1 MRNLNDY
8 FYFVLV
14 VEQGGFAQA
23 ARHSGLP
30 KSTLSTRLAA
40 LEAEL
45 GVRLIQR
52 TSRRFTVTELGQ
64 EFYRHASAM
73 LIEAQ
78 AAEDVVKGR
87 LAEPSGAVRIT
98 ASVPTVQTMLADV
111 LVGLAVAHPRI
122 QVTVHVTDRM
132 VDLVQEGFD
141 IAVRDHFGPLPDS
154 GMVQRRVATEGV
166 FLLASPAYLAA
177 RAMPQTPQDLAQHDG
192 LMSTMHGGPWRLES
206 ESGARA
212 EVSLAPRL
220 HADEST
226 VLLRAAEAG
235 LGIACL
241 PRSMAGASL
250 AAGRVRRVLPE
261 WRAGT
266 VATTLLMPHRRG
278 QLPSVRL
285 VADAIARRA
294 AEHGAS
300 AASAGADTPGPET
313 RGVAP
318 SSAQPG

>member
-1 MRNLNDY
+1 MRNLNDFY
-8 FYFVLV
+8 FFVLV

-30 KSTLSTRLAA
+30 KSTLATRVAA

-64 EFYRHASAM
+64 EFYRHAAAM
-73 LIEAQ
+73 LIEAD

-87 LAEPSGAVRIT
+87 LAEPSGTVRVT
-98 ASVPTVQTMLADV
+98 ASVPTVQTVLAKV
-111 LVGLAVAHPRI
+111 LVDLAVAYPKV
-122 QVTVHVTDRM
+122 QVSVHVTDRF

-141 IAVRDHFGPLPDS
+141 IAVRDHFIPLPDS
-154 GMVQRRVATEGV
+154 GLVQRRIATEGV
-166 FLLASPAYLAA
+166 YLVASPAYLAA
-177 RAMPQTPQDLAQHDG
+177 RGTPKQPQDLARHDG
-192 LMSTMHGGPWRLES
+192 LMNTMTAGPWRLEDN
-206 ESGARA
+206 SGGRA
-212 EVSLAPRL
+212 EVSLVPRM

-241 PRSMAGASL
+241 PQRMFRESL
-250 AAGRVRRVLPE
+250 EAGRVQLVLPA
-261 WRAGT
+261 WCAGT
-266 VATTLLMPHRRG
+266 VTTTLLMPHRRG

-285 VADAIARRA
+285 VADAIAKA
-294 AEHGAS
+294 
-300 AASAGADTPGPET
+300 
-313 RGVAP
+313 
-318 SSAQPG
+318 

>member
-8 FYFVLV
+8 SLFVLV

-23 ARHSGLP
+23 ARHSGMP
-30 KSTLSTRLAA
+30 KSTLATRIAA

-73 LIEAQ
+73 LIEAD

-87 LAEPSGAVRIT
+87 LAEPSGTVRIT
-98 ASVPTVQTMLADV
+98 ASVPTVQTVLAKV
-111 LVGLAVAHPRI
+111 LVELAVVYPKI
-122 QVTVHVTDRM
+122 QVSVHVTDRF

-141 IAVRDHFGPLPDS
+141 MAVRDHFTPLPDS
-154 GMVQRRVATEGV
+154 GLVQRRVATEGV
-166 FLLASPAYLAA
+166 YLVASPAYLAA
-177 RAMPQTPQDLAQHDG
+177 RGTPQSPHELAQHAG
-192 LMSTMHGGPWRLES
+192 LMNTMTAGAWRLQNDGGETV
-206 ESGARA
+206 
-212 EVSLAPRL
+212 EVSLLPRM

-241 PRSMAGASL
+241 PQRMFSGSL
-250 AAGRVRRVLPE
+250 AAGRVQLVLPE

-266 VATTLLMPHRRG
+266 VTTTLLMPHRRG

-285 VADAIARRA
+285 VADAITGA
-294 AEHGAS
+294 A
-300 AASAGADTPGPET
+300 PGT
-313 RGVAP
+313 HVG
-318 SSAQPG
+318 Q

>member
-8 FYFVLV
+8 YYFVLV
-14 VEQGGFAQA
+14 IEQGGFAQA

-30 KSTLSTRLAA
+30 KSTLSTRVAA

-64 EFYRHASAM
+64 AFYRHASAM
-73 LIEAQ
+73 LIEAN
-78 AAEDVVKGR
+78 AAEDVVRGR
-87 LAEPSGAVRIT
+87 LAEPSGTVRIT
-98 ASVPTVQTMLADV
+98 ASVPTVQTVLAQV
-111 LVGLAVAHPRI
+111 LVELAVAYPKI
-122 QVTVHVTDRM
+122 QVAMHVTDRM

-154 GMVQRRVATEGV
+154 GLVQRRVATEGV
-166 FLLASPAYLAA
+166 YLVASPAYLAA
-177 RAMPQTPQDLAQHDG
+177 RSVPEAPQDLARHDG
-192 LMSTMHGGPWRLES
+192 LMSAMAGGPWRLES
-206 ESGARA
+206 ESGAQA
-212 EVSLAPRL
+212 EVSLVPRM
-220 HADEST
+220 HADESS

-241 PRSMAGASL
+241 PQRMIGESL
-250 AAGRVRRVLPE
+250 EAGRVRLVLPT

-266 VATTLLMPHRRG
+266 VTTTLLMPHRRG

-285 VADAIARRA
+285 VADAIARGA
-294 AEHGAS
+294 PQGPAEQ
-300 AASAGADTPGPET
+300 EL
-313 RGVAP
+313 
-318 SSAQPG
+318 

>member
-73 LIEAQ
+73 LIEAK

-141 IAVRDHFGPLPDS
+141 IAVRDHFAPLPDS
-154 GMVQRRVATEGV
+154 GMVQRRVASEGV

-177 RAMPQTPQDLAQHDG
+177 RAVPQAPQDLALHDG
-192 LMSTMHGGPWRLES
+192 LMSSMNGGAWRLEN

-212 EVSLAPRL
+212 EVSLAPRM

-250 AAGRVRRVLPE
+250 AAGRVQRILPE

-266 VATTLLMPHRRG
+266 VTTTLLMPHRRG

-285 VADAIARRA
+285 VADAIARGA
-294 AEHGAS
+294 AELGGP
-300 AASAGADTPGPET
+300 AASPRADLPGQEAFD
-313 RGVAP
+313 VAP
-318 SSAQPG
+318 

>member
-14 VEQGGFAQA
+14 VDQGGFAQA

-98 ASVPTVQTMLADV
+98 ASVPTVQTMLGEV
-111 LVGLAVAHPRI
+111 LVELAVAHPRV
-122 QVTVHVTDRM
+122 QVSVHVTDRA

-141 IAVRDHFGPLPDS
+141 MAVRDHFAPLPDS
-154 GMVQRRVATEGV
+154 GLVQRRVATECV
-166 FLLASPAYLAA
+166 LLVASAAYLAA
-177 RAMPQTPQDLAQHDG
+177 RAVPQVPQDLALHDG
-192 LMSTMHGGPWRLES
+192 LMSTMHGGAWRLES
-206 ESGARA
+206 DAGEQV
-212 EVSLAPRL
+212 EVRLAPRM
-220 HADEST
+220 HADESS

-241 PRSMAGASL
+241 PQRMVQASL
-250 AAGRVRRVLPE
+250 EAGRVQRVLPG

-266 VATTLLMPHRRG
+266 VTTTLLMPHRRG

-285 VADAIARRA
+285 VADAIARA
-294 AEHGAS
+294 A
-300 AASAGADTPGPET
+300 
-313 RGVAP
+313 
-318 SSAQPG
+318 QQK

>member
-8 FYFVLV
+8 YFFVLV
-14 VEQGGFAQA
+14 VDQGGFAQA

-30 KSTLSTRLAA
+30 KSTLATRVAA
-40 LEAEL
+40 LEADL

-52 TSRRFTVTELGQ
+52 TSRRFTVTELGRQ
-64 EFYRHASAM
+64 FYRHAAAM
-73 LIEAQ
+73 LIEAD

-87 LAEPSGAVRIT
+87 LAEPSGTVRIT
-98 ASVPTVQTMLADV
+98 ASVPTVQALLANA
-111 LVGLAVAHPRI
+111 LVDLAVAYPKV
-122 QVTVHVTDRM
+122 QVSVHVTDRL

-141 IAVRDHFGPLPDS
+141 IAVRDHFAPLPDS
-154 GMVQRRVATEGV
+154 ELVQRRIATDGI
-166 FLLASPAYLAA
+166 FLVASPAYLAA
-177 RAMPQTPQDLAQHDG
+177 RGLPLQPQDLARHDG
-192 LMSTMHGGPWRLES
+192 LLSTMGAAPWRLES
-206 ESGARA
+206 DAGDNA

-241 PRSMAGASL
+241 PQRMLREAL
-250 AAGRVRRVLPE
+250 EAGRVQQVLPG

-266 VATTLLMPHRRG
+266 VSTTLLMPHRRG

-285 VADAIARRA
+285 VADAIAK
-294 AEHGAS
+294 AS
-300 AASAGADTPGPET
+300 LQ
-313 RGVAP
+313 RCN
-318 SSAQPG
+318 

>member
-8 FYFVLV
+8 YFFVLV

-30 KSTLSTRLAA
+30 KSTLATRVAA

-64 EFYRHASAM
+64 EFYRHAAAM
-73 LIEAQ
+73 LIEAD

-87 LAEPSGAVRIT
+87 LAEPSGTVRVT
-98 ASVPTVQTMLADV
+98 ASVPTVQTVLAKV
-111 LVGLAVAHPRI
+111 LVELAVAYPKI
-122 QVTVHVTDRM
+122 QVSVHVTDRF

-141 IAVRDHFGPLPDS
+141 IAVRDHFTPLPDS
-154 GMVQRRVATEGV
+154 GLVQRRVGSEGV
-166 FLLASPAYLAA
+166 FLIASPAYLAA
-177 RAMPQTPQDLAQHDG
+177 RGTPLQPRELTRHDG
-192 LMSTMHGGPWRLES
+192 LMNTMTAGPWRLENDA
-206 ESGARA
+206 GGRA
-212 EVSLAPRL
+212 EVALQPRM

-241 PRSMAGASL
+241 PLHMCGEAL
-250 AAGRVRRVLPE
+250 QAGRVQLVLPE

-266 VATTLLMPHRRG
+266 VTTTLLMPHRRG

-285 VADAIARRA
+285 VADAIV
-294 AEHGAS
+294 EGAI
-300 AASAGADTPGPET
+300 TT
-313 RGVAP
+313 L
-318 SSAQPG
+318 

>member
-8 FYFVLV
+8 STFVLV
-14 VEQGGFAQA
+14 VEHGGFAQA

-64 EFYRHASAM
+64 AFYRHAAAM
-73 LIEAQ
+73 LIEAN

-87 LAEPSGAVRIT
+87 LAEPSGTVRLT
-98 ASVPTVQTMLADV
+98 ASVPTVQTLLATV
-111 LVGLAVAHPRI
+111 LVDLAQAYPKVRVAL
-122 QVTVHVTDRM
+122 HVTDRR

-141 IAVRDHFGPLPDS
+141 IGVRDHFAPLPDS
-154 GMVQRRVATEGV
+154 GLVQRRVASTDV
-166 FLLASPAYLAA
+166 WLVAAPAYLAA
-177 RAMPQTPQDLAQHDG
+177 RGAPQAPQDLSAHDG
-192 LMSTMHGGPWRLES
+192 LMSNMGGGPWRLQS
-206 ESGARA
+206 EAGEAA
-212 EVSLAPRL
+212 EVAPAPRL

-226 VLLRAAEAG
+226 MLLCAAEAG

-241 PRSMAGASL
+241 PHSMLGTYVDN
-250 AAGRVRRVLPE
+250 GRLQRVLPG

-266 VATTLLMPHRRG
+266 VTTSLLMPHRRG

-285 VADAIARRA
+285 VADAIARAAEGRA
-294 AEHGAS
+294 APPA
-300 AASAGADTPGPET
+300 
-313 RGVAP
+313 
-318 SSAQPG
+318 